1 MLRGARVANDN
12 CITAQVLRGGVGTF
26 DCKTTADGT
35 STLTADPSI
44 GCTSADSDWVTLV
57 PWSIA
62 SLCLYGVGIPGLIA
76 GILFRYRKLIVEDQL
91 LKEVGKGDSPK
102 ENPNL
107 HVRKRFGRVY
117 NDFKA
122 RYYYWRLVMIARKL
136 LLVLVSAFF
145 HANSMFQASASVL
158 VINVVY
164 VAQSATHPFLGGAA
178 DAMAFDLAAL
188 GQYRFDYNR
197 LEAGLLLTTGT
208 VLIAGMIFSSGAL
221 IAGSTSYIAITALII
236 GGVGCA
242 VASFIAVLALE
253 IFRSFKFA
261 LRKPQDSSVTKPA
274 VVVSK
279 GAATKGG
286 QWAIANPLRTNS
298 KVGRGK
304 GGKSAGD
311 DDDDAA
317 ESSRTSSGRN
327 SKKSPAPKPAT
338 AASSRT
344 PVPATGPTVSSST
357 TKPKKGPD
365 AGTAARK
372 TGGSDGPAGGRAP
385 KKDAADLEFAR
396 AAAAP
401 TKAAIAGSTARGSKK
416 ATAALDIDDVTT
428 KNPAAA
434 SAGRASAP
442 SRKKEVLDLDVFA
455 MTPDTT
461 ARVAPKKAASAAA
474 APKRS
479 SIDDLLG

>member
-76 GILFRYRKLIVEDQL
+76 GILFHYRKLIVEDQL

-117 NDFKA
+117 NDFRA

-136 LLVLVSAFF
+136 LLVLVAAYF
-145 HANSMFQASASVL
+145 HKNSMFQASAALL
-158 VINVVY
+158 VIDAIY
-164 VAQSATHPFLGGAA
+164 VAHSATHPFLGAA
-178 DAMAFDLAAL
+178 SAGTVAFDLAAL

-197 LEAGLLLTTGT
+197 LEGGLLLTSGT
-208 VLIAGMIFSSGAL
+208 VLIAGMIFSSEAL
-221 IAGSTSYIAITALII
+221 TKGSASYWAITAIVI

-242 VASFIAVLALE
+242 VVSFMAVLALE

-261 LRKPQDSSVTKPA
+261 LRKPQGASVTKPA

-279 GAATKGG
+279 GAKGG
-286 QWAIANPLRTNS
+286 QFAISNPLRVNS
-298 KVGRGK
+298 KMGRGK
-304 GGKSAGD
+304 AGD
-311 DDDDAA
+311 DGNA
-317 ESSRTSSGRN
+317 SSSSGRN
-327 SKKSPAPKPAT
+327 SKKSPAAASKPAAT
-338 AASSRT
+338 ASSRA
-344 PVPATGPTVSSST
+344 PVPAAASHTVTVVSSNT

-365 AGTAARK
+365 AATAARK
-372 TGGSDGPAGGRAP
+372 TGGSDGTTGGRAP
-385 KKDAADLEFAR
+385 KIDAVDLEFTSA
-396 AAAAP
+396 
-401 TKAAIAGSTARGSKK
+401 KAATAGSAARGSKK
-416 ATAALDIDDVTT
+416 ATTAALDLDDVTA
-428 KNPAAA
+428 KNRAAAAPAAA
-434 SAGRASAP
+434 RLSGTVPTRAS
-442 SRKKEVLDLDVFA
+442 KKEALDLDLFA
-455 MTPDTT
+455 TSGK
-461 ARVAPKKAASAAA
+461 AVSSSAVPKKAAAAAA

-479 SIDDLLG
+479 SIDDLLE